1 MAEHPTVAEPL
12 AASPDPEDRG
22 QLRRRQILDAAAACF
37 VREGFHGASIA
48 RVAKA
53 AGMSAGN
60 LYHFFPGKEAMIAAL
75 VQRRL
80 DQSLALF
87 AEIEAATDPLEAM
100 LERVAI
106 SLEQQTDPEQ
116 ATLGLEILAE
126 AGRNPAVADI
136 VRTADAAIREHLV
149 GLYHGARAGRGPPG
163 REAAGNLDVEANG
176 REGAHRPPANE
187 RPRRDCH
194 AKPAGGVDRDLDLDA
209 KPEAEAEAEVEAKAE
224 EKAEAEAVTEVLV
237 AIFQGLPARVISH
250 PELDKA
256 RLIPVLRRTLKSLF

>member
-1 MAEHPTVAEPL
+1 MAEHPTVAEPQ

-22 QLRRRQILDAAAACF
+22 QLRRRQILDAAVACF

-106 SLEQQTDPEQ
+106 SLEQQTDPDQ
-116 ATLGLEILAE
+116 AALGLEILAE

-136 VRTADAAIREHLV
+136 VRAADGAIREHLV
-149 GLYHGARAGRGPPG
+149 RLYHGAREARCPPG
-163 REAAGNLDVEANG
+163 MDAEAETNCHEAAGHHPD
-176 REGAHRPPANE
+176 NE
-187 RPRRDCH
+187 RLS
-194 AKPAGGVDRDLDLDA
+194 RDLHARQSGGSDRVLSGDA
-209 KPEAEAEAEVEAKAE
+209 NPEE
-224 EKAEAEAVTEVLV
+224 EAEAVTEVLV

-250 PELDKA
+250 PELNKA
-256 RLIPVLRRTLKSLF
+256 RLIPVLRRALASLFRARHRHAGV

>member
-1 MAEHPTVAEPL
+1 MVEPQ

-60 LYHFFPGKEAMIAAL
+60 LYHFFSGKEAMIAAL

-106 SLEQQTDPEQ
+106 SLEQQTDPDQ
-116 ATLGLEILAE
+116 AALGLEILAE
-126 AGRNPAVADI
+126 AGRNPAVAVI
-136 VRTADAAIREHLV
+136 VRAADEAIREHLV
-149 GLYHGARAGRGPPG
+149 RLYHGAHGPRGSPG
-163 REAAGNLDVEANG
+163 TDAEADTNCQEAAGQPIDNCRLSPDL
-176 REGAHRPPANE
+176 
-187 RPRRDCH
+187 H
-194 AKPAGGVDRDLDLDA
+194 AKQEGGSDRDLDVDA
-209 KPEAEAEAEVEAKAE
+209 NPQE
-224 EKAEAEAVTEVLV
+224 EAEAVTEVLV
-237 AIFQGLPARVISH
+237 AIFQGLPARAISH
-250 PELDKA
+250 PELNKA
-256 RLIPVLRRTLKSLF
+256 RLIPVLRRALASLFRAQHRDAGL